1 MANEFYKKINLLN
14 PKWII
19 VLTLISITWVNF
31 NITRWQKGNII
42 TFDVI
47 SYYSYLPA
55 VFYEQD
61 LSLSFLDDTINK
73 KTEDRYYWPNKDAN
87 GNKIIKVS
95 MGMAITYLPF
105 FGAAHVYCKLL
116 NVEANGFSDPYHF
129 AIQFSSLFYFIIGL
143 LFLLR
148 ILKIFYDNEVVFITS
163 LAIIFGTNIIYYL
176 TNGSGMAHPV
186 DFALIAAFIY
196 YTIKWHNTQTFK
208 LSVTI
213 GFLIGFITLVRPIN
227 IVVFLTILFYDVNSI
242 NDLNKKIKLLFKAYK
257 HIFIISICGMLVFI
271 PQLIYWKW
279 VSGNFFIN
287 SYVGERFYFNNPHII
302 DWLFSF
308 RKGWLIYSP
317 IMIFSLIGFYYLRK
331 DNKPFFTSF
340 LVFTLIYFYLVFSW
354 WCWWYG
360 GSFGQRA
367 LIDIYPILAIPIA
380 AFVANL
386 KSTAG
391 IKKKVVYV
399 ILFLLILLNIFQT
412 MQAKWNTIH
421 FDSMTKE
428 AYIEAFFRLTKNP
441 EREKFLKHPDYDKAR
456 QGIDEY

>member
-1 MANEFYKKINLLN
+1 MNLIKNIKQLN
-14 PKWII
+14 THWII
-19 VLTLISITWVNF
+19 VITLISITWVNF

-55 VFYEQD
+55 VFYEHD
-61 LSLSFLDDTINK
+61 LSLSFLDDTLNK
-73 KTEDRYYWPNKDAN
+73 KNEDRYYWPNKDAH

-105 FGAAHVYCKLL
+105 FGAAHIYCKLVDL
-116 NVEANGFSDPYHF
+116 ETNGFTDPYHF
-129 AIQFSSLFYFIIGL
+129 AIQFSSLFYFLIGL
-143 LFLLR
+143 IFLLR
-148 ILKIFYDNEVVFITS
+148 ILKLYYKNEVIFITS
-163 LAIIFGTNIIYYL
+163 LSIVFGTNIIYYL
-176 TNGSGMAHPV
+176 TNGAGMAHPV

-196 YTIKWHNTQTFK
+196 YTIKWHHTQTFK
-208 LSVTI
+208 LSIII

-227 IVVFLTILFYDVNSI
+227 IVVFIIFLLYNVNSL
-242 NDLNKKIKLLFKAYK
+242 NDLIEKIKFLLKEYK
-257 HIFIISICGMLVFI
+257 HILIISICGILLFI

-287 SYVGERFYFNNPHII
+287 SYVGEKFYFNNPHII
-302 DWLFSF
+302 DGLFSF

-331 DNKPFFTSF
+331 GNKSFFTSF
-340 LVFTLIYFYLVFSW
+340 LIFIVLYFYLVFSW

-367 LIDIYPILAIPIA
+367 LIDIYPMLALPFA
-380 AFVANL
+380 AFISHIKSNKGLKKNL
-386 KSTAG
+386 
-391 IKKKVVYV
+391 VY
-399 ILFLLILLNIFQT
+399 ISIFLLILLSIFQT

-428 AYIEAFFRLTKNP
+428 AYFDAFFRLTKNP
-441 EREKFLKHPDYDKAR
+441 EREKFLKHPDYDEAR
-456 QGIDEY
+456 QGNDEY